1 MSAFYFLILFTSVC
15 CHIRTESTETPPS
28 SSNGSSLSETSTIV
42 PVTLDIG
49 ALEATVGYVFG
60 DTAQNILF
68 NPDSPFQYALH
79 YDYTP
84 LLSSIV
90 TIVTFITSESSPG
103 YVIATYDYNSLLQ
116 RLAPE
121 FLTSLTRRYAVGSAG
136 GIIAT
141 SLGVI
146 VFSSIISFI
155 VYIGVLVIT
164 TVGNIDTQEPTF
176 ARNVPDRSN
185 RGRSL
190 QSEEELLDEMAGKV
204 LDVIIAEE
212 RKKRLQNDDLVLS
225 WIHSIVNNQH
235 I

>member
-1 MSAFYFLILFTSVC
+1 MISAFYFLILSTSVS
-15 CHIRTESTETPPS
+15 CHIRTEPRETPPT
-28 SSNGSSLSETSTIV
+28 SSNDSSLNTQNTTAIV

-121 FLTSLTRRYAVGSAG
+121 FLTSLTRV
-136 GIIAT
+136 
-141 SLGVI
+141 
-146 VFSSIISFI
+146 
-155 VYIGVLVIT
+155 
-164 TVGNIDTQEPTF
+164 
-176 ARNVPDRSN
+176 
-185 RGRSL
+185 
-190 QSEEELLDEMAGKV
+190 
-204 LDVIIAEE
+204 
-212 RKKRLQNDDLVLS
+212 
-225 WIHSIVNNQH
+225 
-235 I
+235 